1 MHCPQLF
8 DAGTHVDEVVA
19 NIDIAPTL
27 LEVAGLRAP
36 GAMAGRSA
44 LRLAMGER
52 IAWRDALLYE
62 YYWERN
68 FPQTPTLHAI
78 RGDRYKY
85 IRYQGVWDI
94 DELFDLRADPLE
106 ANNLIFAP
114 GHEAIVEKLNR
125 QMFQMLEATDGMAIP
140 LSPDAGRLQ
149 RLRRADKAKAAEFP
163 PQLIKPPPK

>member
-1 MHCPQLF
+1 
-8 DAGTHVDEVVA
+8 
-19 NIDIAPTL
+19 
-27 LEVAGLRAP
+27 
-36 GAMAGRSA
+36 
-44 LRLAMGER
+44 
-52 IAWRDALLYE
+52 LLYE

-163 PQLIKPPPK
+163 PQLIKPPK